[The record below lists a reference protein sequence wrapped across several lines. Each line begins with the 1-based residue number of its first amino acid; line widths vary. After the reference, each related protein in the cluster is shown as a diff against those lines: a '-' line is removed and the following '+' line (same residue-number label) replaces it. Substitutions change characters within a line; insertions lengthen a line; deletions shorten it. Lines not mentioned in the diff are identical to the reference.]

1 MTSPSL
7 SPSAASSSP
16 TLSIGWAKVL
26 RWAYISL
33 FLLYLYLPLAIVA
46 LLAFN
51 DSDVPSLP
59 WKGFT
64 LDWFFDSTGTRAGVF
79 NDGEMLGALGTSI
92 LVALGVT
99 ALCLIVGTT
108 AAFLFERY
116 PFWGAPAIYFTMVA
130 TIVIPGV
137 ILGVSLLSF
146 GDLIINFLRDIF
158 GRPFVRAI
166 GLNDLLRPGLF
177 LVILGQFSFIGA
189 LATIII
195 SGRLRRFP
203 IEQEQAAMDLGA
215 TRLQAVMRVT
225 VPYLMP
231 ALMSAGVVAF
241 LTSFENFNTTLF
253 LIGNQP
259 TLPILFFSRLRF
271 EITPQINAVSVLLM
285 VGAVSLGLLSL
296 LLGRRQLDEDTAD

>member
-1 MTSPSL
+1 MTIATTTRTFPL
-7 SPSAASSSP
+7 
-16 TLSIGWAKVL
+16 AKLL
-26 RWAYISL
+26 RWLYVGL
-33 FLLYLYLPLAIVA
+33 FLLYLYAPLAIVS

-51 DSDVPSLP
+51 DSDIPSLP
-59 WKGFT
+59 WRGFT
-64 LDWFFDSTGTRAGVF
+64 LDWFFDPTGARQGVF
-79 NDGEMLGALGTSI
+79 NDGQLLGAIATSL

-99 ALCLIVGTT
+99 ALCLVVGTT

-116 PFWGAPAIYFTMVA
+116 PFPGATALYFAMVA

-137 ILGVSLLSF
+137 ILGVALLST
-146 GDLIINFLRDIF
+146 GNLVINLLRDTF
-158 GRPFVRAI
+158 GRPFVNAI
-166 GLNDLLRPGLF
+166 GLNTLLRPGLF
-177 LVILGQFSFIGA
+177 LTILGQFSFIGA

-195 SGRLRRFP
+195 AGRLRRFP
-203 IEQEQAAMDLGA
+203 IDQERAAMDLGA
-215 TRLQAVMRVT
+215 TRLQAVLRVT

-231 ALMSAGVVAF
+231 ALISAGVVSF

-285 VGAVSLGLLSL
+285 AGAASLGLLSL
-296 LLGRRQLDEDTAD
+296 SLGRQAQEGDR

>member
-1 MTSPSL
+1 MTDVSL
-7 SPSAASSSP
+7 ATVYRQAARRQA
-16 TLSIGWAKVL
+16 LRQGFAKLL
-26 RWAYISL
+26 RWVYGAM
-33 FLLYLYLPLAIVA
+33 FLLYLYMPLAIVA
-46 LLAFN
+46 ALAFN
-51 DSDVPSLP
+51 DSNIPSFP

-64 LDWFFDSTGTRAGVF
+64 LDWFYDPSGNRTGIF
-79 NDGEMLGALGTSI
+79 NDGAMLDSLGTS
-92 LVALGVT
+92 LGVALGVT
-99 ALCLIVGTT
+99 VLCLGVGTT

-116 PFWGAPAIYFTMVA
+116 SFWGAPALYFTMIA

-146 GDLIINFLRDIF
+146 GDGIIGLLRDWF
-158 GRPFVRAI
+158 GRSLVRSLGINA
-166 GLNDLLRPGLF
+166 LLRPGLF

-215 TRLQAVMRVT
+215 TRFQAVMRVT

-231 ALMSAGVVAF
+231 ALVSAGVVSF

-271 EITPQINAVSVLLM
+271 NITPEINAVSVLLM
-285 VGAVSLGLLSL
+285 TGAVSLGLLSL
-296 LLGRRQLDEDTAD
+296 FLGRSLSHDDR